1 MCGITGVFDP
11 KQRLGLEDL
20 NRVVAKMTQS
30 LVHRGPDG
38 VGVWVDPVGHLALG
52 HRRLSIIDLTDAGQQ
67 PMRSIDGRWVISYNG
82 EMYNTNEIRELL
94 GVHSYRGHS
103 DTEVLIEG
111 IARWGV
117 EITLSRLNA
126 MFAFAAWDTQE
137 QELWLARDKFGE
149 KPLYYA
155 WHEGLL
161 LFGSELK
168 SIASVPHFHKKID
181 RQALGMLLQRIAIPA
196 PKTIYEEV
204 SKLSP
209 GSFVRLSARS
219 DQPIPQRYWDPASI
233 AEQTHVQPRRG
244 DEAVDELEE
253 LLSEVVKSRM
263 ASDVPLG
270 AFLSGGVDSS
280 TVVALTQK
288 ASSQQVQ
295 TFTIGFSET
304 GYDESSYA
312 KSVAR
317 HLQTN
322 HTELQV
328 TPSDALGVIPN
339 LAKIYDEPFA
349 DSSQIPTFLVSE
361 LARQHVTVALSGDGG
376 DELFGGYDRYR
387 ILQRLE
393 KYRLRVPSVLFN
405 GGGMLLTSLSVET
418 WNKIGDGR
426 MGKIVPKSIQKRTG
440 ERVHKLAK
448 LMRSSTHADLYQ
460 KLMSANSEPTSLVI
474 GYSEDKVATREPF
487 KRSAF
492 EEAMMTDTYEYLPE
506 DILVKVDRASM
517 AVSLEVRVPLLDPR
531 VFEFAW
537 GLHPDDRVRDGLGK
551 WPLRQLLSRYVPNEL
566 VDRPK
571 MGFGVPIGQWL
582 RGDLREWASE
592 LLDRHLIQQQGY
604 LYPDPIV
611 HMWNEHTSGKA
622 DRSVELWPILMFQ
635 AWLHEWHSS

>member
-1 MCGITGVFDP
+1 M
-11 KQRLGLEDL
+11 
-20 NRVVAKMTQS
+20 
-30 LVHRGPDG
+30 
-38 VGVWVDPVGHLALG
+38 
-52 HRRLSIIDLTDAGQQ
+52 
-67 PMRSIDGRWVISYNG
+67 
-82 EMYNTNEIRELL
+82 
-94 GVHSYRGHS
+94 
-103 DTEVLIEG
+103 
-111 IARWGV
+111 
-117 EITLSRLNA
+117 
-126 MFAFAAWDTQE
+126 
-137 QELWLARDKFGE
+137 
-149 KPLYYA
+149 
-155 WHEGLL
+155 
-161 LFGSELK
+161 
-168 SIASVPHFHKKID
+168 
-181 RQALGMLLQRIAIPA
+181 
-196 PKTIYEEV
+196 
-204 SKLSP
+204 
-209 GSFVRLSARS
+209 
-219 DQPIPQRYWDPASI
+219 
-233 AEQTHVQPRRG
+233 
-244 DEAVDELEE
+244 
-253 LLSEVVKSRM
+253 
-263 ASDVPLG
+263 
-270 AFLSGGVDSS
+270 
-280 TVVALTQK
+280 
-288 ASSQQVQ
+288 
-295 TFTIGFSET
+295 
-304 GYDESSYA
+304 
-312 KSVAR
+312 
-317 HLQTN
+317 
-322 HTELQV
+322 
-328 TPSDALGVIPN
+328 
-339 LAKIYDEPFA
+339 AKIYDEPFA

-405 GGGMLLTSLSVET
+405 GGGIILTSLSVET

-537 GLHPDDRVRDGLGK
+537 GLHPDDRIRDGLGK

-604 LYPDPIV
+604 LHPDPIV